1 MKNRWK
7 KLLLVLPLL
16 LFVACGGG
24 GGGSKVSESFL
35 TSELYS
41 FKHNLDSNRYEANKI
56 TPIDSGVGQQSYYFN
71 FDKRQY
77 ETLSNDGIL
86 FIDGKR
92 ALSSS
97 ISYGFNAQNE
107 LVATSDSTELFKLL
121 LQQEQTINRTYLDEY
136 KSKIQI
142 QGRYY
147 SLKRVILHNL
157 IFMNAIATNE
167 TFDNLKSF
175 VSFFQQHP
183 FKEIGTTQLFFDAS
197 GKLLER
203 DESGKESSAG
213 SYELKTIDGREV
225 LFLSPNNLNKYS
237 KECYLL
243 DFSKVWRSSCYL
255 KGEEAIVNYYNR
267 DIFNN
272 VEQYMQTNF
281 KSIQINI

>member
-7 KLLLVLPLL
+7 KLLWILPLL

-24 GGGSKVSESFL
+24 GGSNVSESFL

-56 TPIDSGVGQQSYYFN
+56 TPVDSGVGQQRYYFN
-71 FDKRQY
+71 FDKGQY
-77 ETLSNDGIL
+77 ETLSNDGLL

-92 ALSSS
+92 ALASS
-97 ISYGFNAQNE
+97 ISYGFNEQKE
-107 LVATSDSTELFKLL
+107 LIASSDSIELFKLL
-121 LQQEQTINRTYLDEY
+121 LQQEQTINRSYLDEY

-142 QGRYY
+142 QGRYF

-167 TFDNLKSF
+167 TFDDLKSF
-175 VSFFQQHP
+175 VSFYQQHP
-183 FKEIGTTQLFFDAS
+183 FKELGTTQLFFDAA
-197 GKLLER
+197 GKLIER
-203 DESGKESSAG
+203 DERGQESSAG
-213 SYELKTIDGREV
+213 SYEVKNIDGREV
-225 LFLSPNNLNKYS
+225 LLLSPNNLNKYS

-281 KSIQINI
+281 KSIQLNI

>member
-1 MKNRWK
+1 MKNIWK
-7 KLLLVLPLL
+7 KLLWILPLL
-16 LFVACGGG
+16 LFIACGGG
-24 GGGSKVSESFL
+24 GGSNVSEGFL

-41 FKHNLDSNRYEANKI
+41 FKHNLDTNRYEANKI
-56 TPIDSGVGQQSYYFN
+56 TPIDSGVGQQRYYFN
-71 FDKRQY
+71 FGKGQY
-77 ETLSNDGIL
+77 ETLSNDGLL

-92 ALSSS
+92 ALASS
-97 ISYGFNAQNE
+97 ISYGFNEQKE
-107 LVATSDSTELFKLL
+107 LIASSDSIELFKLL
-121 LQQEQTINRTYLDEY
+121 LQQEQTINRSYLDEY

-142 QGRYY
+142 QGRYF

-167 TFDNLKSF
+167 TFDDLKSF
-175 VSFFQQHP
+175 VSFYQQHP
-183 FKEIGTTQLFFDAS
+183 FKELGTTQLFFDAS
-197 GKLLER
+197 GKLIER
-203 DESGKESSAG
+203 DERGKESSAG
-213 SYELKTIDGREV
+213 SYEVKNIDGREV

-281 KSIQINI
+281 KSIQLNI